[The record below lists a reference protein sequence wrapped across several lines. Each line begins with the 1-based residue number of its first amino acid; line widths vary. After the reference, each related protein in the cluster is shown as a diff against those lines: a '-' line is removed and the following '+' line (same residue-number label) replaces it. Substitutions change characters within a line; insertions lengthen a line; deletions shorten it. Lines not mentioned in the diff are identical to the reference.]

1 MSTALRGLTAALGII
16 SVGAAGKAYLSLA
29 DEAKNLTAQL
39 KLATAQS
46 GNFGQAQADVKRI
59 ADATRNGLAETTDL
73 YATFMRN
80 GRELGIT
87 QDQAAKATETFAKTL
102 KISGAGAAEA
112 SSATTQFSQALASGV
127 LRGDEFN
134 SIMESSPRLAR
145 LLADSLDVPVGSLR
159 ALAEQGELT
168 ADKLLRALTATNFT
182 ASIDAEFKQMPFTLE
197 LAQTQGSRQ
206 NTHLNPSH
214 HCASC
219 IPFS

>member
-1 MSTALRGLTAALGII
+1 MSTALCGLTAALGII
-16 SVGAAGKAYLSLA
+16 SVVSAVKAYLSLA

-102 KISGAGAAEA
+102 KISGAGEI
-112 SSATTQFSQALASGV
+112 G
-127 LRGDEFN
+127 
-134 SIMESSPRLAR
+134 
-145 LLADSLDVPVGSLR
+145 R
-159 ALAEQGELT
+159 A
-168 ADKLLRALTATNFT
+168 
-182 ASIDAEFKQMPFTLE
+182 
-197 LAQTQGSRQ
+197 
-206 NTHLNPSH
+206 HV
-214 HCASC
+214 
-219 IPFS
+219 

>member
-87 QDQAAKATETFAKTL
+87 QDQAAKARSEEHTSELQSLMRISYAVFCL
-102 KISGAGAAEA
+102 KKKKKNK
-112 SSATTQFSQALASGV
+112 QYSQNNKKIIKHQN
-127 LRGDEFN
+127 RH
-134 SIMESSPRLAR
+134 
-145 LLADSLDVPVGSLR
+145 
-159 ALAEQGELT
+159 
-168 ADKLLRALTATNFT
+168 TN
-182 ASIDAEFKQMPFTLE
+182 KY
-197 LAQTQGSRQ
+197 
-206 NTHLNPSH
+206 
-214 HCASC
+214 
-219 IPFS
+219 

>member
-87 QDQAAKATETFAKTL
+87 QDQAAKATERSEEHTSELQSLMRISYAVFCLKKKT
-102 KISGAGAAEA
+102 
-112 SSATTQFSQALASGV
+112 
-127 LRGDEFN
+127 R
-134 SIMESSPRLAR
+134 
-145 LLADSLDVPVGSLR
+145 
-159 ALAEQGELT
+159 
-168 ADKLLRALTATNFT
+168 
-182 ASIDAEFKQMPFTLE
+182 
-197 LAQTQGSRQ
+197 RQ
-206 NTHLNPSH
+206 CSH
-214 HCASC
+214 KKKTKHKYT
-219 IPFS
+219 

>member
-112 SSATTQFSQALASGV
+112 SSAKTQFSQALASGV

-134 SIMESSPRLAR
+134 GKI
-145 LLADSLDVPVGSLR
+145 GR
-159 ALAEQGELT
+159 AQGGE
-168 ADKLLRALTATNFT
+168 KRG
-182 ASIDAEFKQMPFTLE
+182 Q
-197 LAQTQGSRQ
+197 
-206 NTHLNPSH
+206 
-214 HCASC
+214 
-219 IPFS
+219 